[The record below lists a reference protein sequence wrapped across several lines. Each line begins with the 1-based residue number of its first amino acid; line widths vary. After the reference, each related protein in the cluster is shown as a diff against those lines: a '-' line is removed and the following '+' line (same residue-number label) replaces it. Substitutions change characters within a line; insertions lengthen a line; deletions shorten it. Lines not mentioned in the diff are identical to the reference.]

1 MTNKCRGGMNS
12 LFHPTGLSV
21 KEKTHLCSTDST
33 EEWFVQILFLFNGL
47 GPGRSGCCF
56 CQ

>member
-21 KEKTHLCSTDST
+21 KEETHLCSTDST
-33 EEWFVQILFLFNGL
+33 EEWFVQILFLFNGS